1 MKTQFDVAIVGGGLV
16 GLATACALSQY
27 NLTVAIVD
35 ARIDEY
41 QKFAFDKIGIRASAI
56 NGASQQYFSQIG
68 IWDDLCASERLHAF
82 SEIGVW
88 EKDGLAHLSAH
99 AKDYGYPNLGYIIE
113 NNLISHYLYQHS
125 QANPNIDIFNL
136 VAIDNNYNE
145 DYAFLTLADNTTLQ
159 AKLIIGADGAHSWLR
174 RHEKI
179 SVFERNYLHHAVITT
194 VETQYPHQSCARQI
208 FYPNGIVA
216 FLPLWQANKS
226 CLVWS
231 TKPDQATILTSLTES
246 EFCQEL
252 FKLTGDKVG
261 QCQLVNSR
269 MVFPLKARFAK
280 QFIKHRLALIGDA
293 AHTIHPLAGQGVNL
307 GFQDSALLVSTIKK
321 LIDEQKDIG
330 LVENLK
336 SFQFTRRKDALV
348 MLTAMRTIQDMF
360 NGNNVVKKLV
370 RTVGMNAI
378 DNFPPIKRQLIKYA
392 MQL

>member
-35 ARIDEY
+35 AKIDEY

-336 SFQFTRRKDALV
+336 SFQFTRRKDVLV

>member
-16 GLATACALSQY
+16 GLATACALSRY
-27 NLTVAIVD
+27 DLTVAIIDTKVD
-35 ARIDEY
+35 EWQD
-41 QKFAFDKIGIRASAI
+41 FNVDDIGIRASAI
-56 NGASQQYFSQIG
+56 NGASQRYFSQIG
-68 IWDDLCASERLHAF
+68 IWHDLCASNRVHSF
-82 SEIGVW
+82 SEVGVW
-88 EKDGLAHLSAH
+88 EKNGLAHLSAH
-99 AKDYGYPNLGYIIE
+99 AKDYGYENLGYIIE
-113 NNLISHYLYQHS
+113 NNLIAYHLYQL
-125 QANPNIDIFNL
+125 ALATDNIAIFNQ
-136 VAIDNNYNE
+136 VAIDNNYTD

-194 VETQYPHQSCARQI
+194 VETQYPHQACARQI

-231 TKPDQATILTSLTES
+231 TKPAQAEILTSLTES
-246 EFCQEL
+246 DFCHEL
-252 FKLTGDKVG
+252 FKLAGDKVG
-261 QCQLVNSR
+261 QCQLVNPR

-307 GFQDSALLVSTIKK
+307 GFQDSALLVATIKQ

-360 NGNNVVKKLV
+360 NGDNAFKKIV

-378 DNFPPIKRQLIKYA
+378 DNFTPIKKQLIKYA
-392 MQL
+392 MQI

>member
-1 MKTQFDVAIVGGGLV
+1 MDTHFDIVIVGGGLV

-27 NLTVAIVD
+27 DLKIAIVD
-35 ARIDEY
+35 AKVHHNESFL
-41 QKFAFDKIGIRASAI
+41 QNEIGIRASAI
-56 NGASQQYFSQIG
+56 NGASQRYFSQIG
-68 IWDDLCASERLHAF
+68 IWDDLLNSHRVQDF
-82 SEIGVW
+82 TEIGVW
-88 EKDGLAHLSAH
+88 EKNGIAHLSAH

-113 NNLISHYLYQHS
+113 NNLISHCLYHF
-125 QANPNIDIFNL
+125 ANDNHNITIFNL
-136 VAIDNNYNE
+136 AAIDNCYND
-145 DYAFLTLADNTTLQ
+145 DYAFLTLADNTILQ

-174 RHEKI
+174 KHEKI

-194 VETQYPHQSCARQI
+194 VETQYPHQSCAKQI

-231 TKPDQATILTSLTES
+231 TKPNQATILTSLTES

-261 QCQLVNSR
+261 KCQLINQR

-280 QFIKHRLALIGDA
+280 QFVKHRTVLIGDA

-307 GFQDSALLVSTIKK
+307 GFQDSALLVSTIKQLHDK
-321 LIDEQKDIG
+321 HKDIG
-330 LVENLK
+330 LADNLK
-336 SFQFTRRKDALV
+336 SFQFTRRKDTLV

-360 NGNNVVKKLV
+360 NGDNVLKKML
-370 RTVGMNAI
+370 RTAGMNAI
-378 DNFPPIKRQLIKYA
+378 DNCSPLKKQLIKYA
-392 MQL
+392 MHI

>member
-35 ARIDEY
+35 ARVDEY

-88 EKDGLAHLSAH
+88 EKDGLAHLSAY

-145 DYAFLTLADNTTLQ
+145 DYAFLTLADNTILQ

-280 QFIKHRLALIGDA
+280 QFIKHRLVLIGDA

-370 RTVGMNAI
+370 RTIGMNAI

>member
-35 ARIDEY
+35 AKIDEY

>member
-16 GLATACALSQY
+16 GLATACALSQS

-35 ARIDEY
+35 VNVNDN
-41 QKFAFDKIGIRASAI
+41 QNFAFDEIGIRASAI

-68 IWDDLCASERLHAF
+68 IWNDLCASERVNAF

-88 EKDGLAHLSAH
+88 EKNGLAHLTAH

-113 NNLISHYLYQHS
+113 NNLISYYLYQHA
-125 QANPNIDIFNL
+125 QANSNITIFNL
-136 VAIDNNYNE
+136 AAIDNSYNE
-145 DYAFLTLADNTTLQ
+145 DYAFLTLSDNTRLQ

-174 RHEKI
+174 RQEKI
-179 SVFERNYLHHAVITT
+179 SVFERDYLHHAVITT
-194 VETQYPHQSCARQI
+194 VETQYPHQACARQI

-216 FLPLWQANKS
+216 FLPLWQPNYS

-231 TKPDQATILTSLTES
+231 TKPKQAAILTSLTES

-252 FKLTGDKVG
+252 FKLSGDKVG
-261 QCQLVNSR
+261 QCQLVNPR

-280 QFIKHRLALIGDA
+280 QFIKHRLVLIGDA

-307 GFQDSALLVSTIKK
+307 GFEDSALLVATINK
-321 LIDEQKDIG
+321 LIDELKDIG

-360 NGNNVVKKLV
+360 NGDNAFKKMV
-370 RTVGMNAI
+370 RTIGMNAI
-378 DNFPPIKRQLIKYA
+378 DNFSPIKKHLIKYA
-392 MQL
+392 MKI

>member
-27 NLTVAIVD
+27 NITVAIVD
-35 ARIDEY
+35 AKVNEHQNFDYDE
-41 QKFAFDKIGIRASAI
+41 IGIRASAI

-68 IWDDLCASERLHAF
+68 IWNDLCASERVHAF

-88 EKDGLAHLSAH
+88 EKNGLAHLGAH

-113 NNLISHYLYQHS
+113 NNLISHYLYQHV
-125 QANPNIDIFNL
+125 QANPNIAIFNL
-136 VAIDNNYNE
+136 VAIDNNCTQ
-145 DYAFLTLADNTTLQ
+145 DDAFLTLVDNTRLQ

-179 SVFERNYLHHAVITT
+179 SLFERNYLHHAVITT
-194 VETQYPHQSCARQI
+194 VETQYPHQACARQI

-231 TKPDQATILTSLTES
+231 TKPEQAAILTSLTES
-246 EFCQEL
+246 DFCQEL

-261 QCQLVNSR
+261 QCRLVNPR

-280 QFIKHRLALIGDA
+280 QFVKHRLVLIGDA

-307 GFQDSALLVSTIKK
+307 GFQDSALLVATIRK
-321 LIDEQKDIG
+321 LIEEQEDIG
-330 LVENLK
+330 LLENLK

-360 NGNNVVKKLV
+360 NGNNALKKMV

-378 DNFPPIKRQLIKYA
+378 DKFSPLKKQLIKYA
-392 MQL
+392 MQI

>member
-1 MKTQFDVAIVGGGLV
+1 MRTQFDVAIVGGGLV

-35 ARIDEY
+35 TKVNDY
-41 QKFAFDKIGIRASAI
+41 QNFAFDKIAIRASAI
-56 NGASQQYFSQIG
+56 NSASQQYFSQID
-68 IWDDLCASERLHAF
+68 IWNDLYASKRVRAF
-82 SEIGVW
+82 SEIDVW
-88 EKDGLAHLSAH
+88 EKNGLAHLTAH

-113 NNLISHYLYQHS
+113 NNLISYYLYQHA
-125 QANPNIDIFNL
+125 QTNPYITIFNL
-136 VAIDNNYNE
+136 AAIDNNCNQ
-145 DYAFLTLADNTTLQ
+145 DDAFLTLADNTRLQ
-159 AKLIIGADGAHSWLR
+159 VKLIIGADGAHSWLR

-179 SVFERNYLHHAVITT
+179 SLFERNYLHHAVITT
-194 VETQYPHQSCARQI
+194 VETQYPHGACARQI

-216 FLPLWQANKS
+216 FLPLWQTNKS

-231 TKPDQATILTSLTES
+231 TKPEQAAILTSLTES

-261 QCQLVNSR
+261 QCKLVNPR

-307 GFQDSALLVSTIKK
+307 GFQDSALLVATIKNVFDK
-321 LIDEQKDIG
+321 QKDIG

-360 NGNNVVKKLV
+360 NGDNALKKMV
-370 RTVGMNAI
+370 RMVGMNTI
-378 DNFPPIKRQLIKYA
+378 NNFSPLKKHLIKYA
-392 MQL
+392 MQI

>member
-35 ARIDEY
+35 AKIDEY

-330 LVENLK
+330 LIENLK

-378 DNFPPIKRQLIKYA
+378 DNFPLIKRQLIKYA

>member
-1 MKTQFDVAIVGGGLV
+1 MDTHFDIVIVGGGLV

-27 NLTVAIVD
+27 DLKIAIID
-35 ARIDEY
+35 AKVHHNESFL
-41 QKFAFDKIGIRASAI
+41 QNEIGIRASAI
-56 NGASQQYFSQIG
+56 NGASQRYFSQIG
-68 IWDDLCASERLHAF
+68 IWDDLLNSHRVQDF
-82 SEIGVW
+82 TEIGVW
-88 EKDGLAHLSAH
+88 EKNGIAHLSAH

-113 NNLISHYLYQHS
+113 NNLISYCLYHF
-125 QANPNIDIFNL
+125 AKENHNITIFNL
-136 VAIDNNYNE
+136 AAIDNCYNE
-145 DYAFLTLADNTTLQ
+145 DYAFLTLADNTILQ

-174 RHEKI
+174 KHEKI

-194 VETQYPHQSCARQI
+194 VETQYPHQSCAKQI

-231 TKPDQATILTSLTES
+231 TKPNQATILKLLTES

-261 QCQLVNSR
+261 KCQLINQR

-280 QFIKHRLALIGDA
+280 QFVKHRTVLIGDA

-307 GFQDSALLVSTIKK
+307 GFQDSALLVSTIKQLHDK
-321 LIDEQKDIG
+321 HKDIG
-330 LVENLK
+330 LADNLK
-336 SFQFTRRKDALV
+336 SFQFTRRKDTLV

-360 NGNNVVKKLV
+360 NGDNILKKTL

-378 DNFPPIKRQLIKYA
+378 DNCSPLKKQLIKYA
-392 MQL
+392 MHI

>member
-35 ARIDEY
+35 AKIDEY

-82 SEIGVW
+82 SEIDVW

-216 FLPLWQANKS
+216 FLPLWQANKR

>member
-16 GLATACALSQY
+16 GLATACALSQS

-35 ARIDEY
+35 VNVNDN
-41 QKFAFDKIGIRASAI
+41 QNFAFDEIGIRASAI

-68 IWDDLCASERLHAF
+68 IWNDLCASERVHSF

-88 EKDGLAHLSAH
+88 EKNGLAHLTAH
-99 AKDYGYPNLGYIIE
+99 TKDYGYPNLGYIIE
-113 NNLISHYLYQHS
+113 NNLISYYLYQHA
-125 QANPNIDIFNL
+125 QANSNITIFNL
-136 VAIDNNYNE
+136 AAIDNSYNE
-145 DYAFLTLADNTTLQ
+145 DYAFLTLSDNTRLQ

-174 RHEKI
+174 RQEKI
-179 SVFERNYLHHAVITT
+179 SVFERDYLHHAVITT
-194 VETQYPHQSCARQI
+194 VETQYPHQACARQI

-216 FLPLWQANKS
+216 FLPLWQPNYS

-231 TKPDQATILTSLTES
+231 TKPEQAAILTSLTES

-252 FKLTGDKVG
+252 FKLSGDKVG
-261 QCQLVNSR
+261 QCQLVNPR

-280 QFIKHRLALIGDA
+280 QFIKHRLVLIGDA

-307 GFQDSALLVSTIKK
+307 GFEDSALLVATINK
-321 LIDEQKDIG
+321 LIDEHKDIG

-360 NGNNVVKKLV
+360 NGDNAFKKMV

-378 DNFPPIKRQLIKYA
+378 DNFSPIKKRLIKYA
-392 MQL
+392 MKI